1 MLFVLGVSFSFRFV
15 FSLFVLLGVGVC
27 CGCPRVCFFCVS
39 FSSVVVPVGGVP
51 GGSVVLLLCVLDGVS
66 WRVLNGECAAW
77 CVFVARLFLCDRGL
91 VFLVA
96 WTSHFCGVHVGGDSF
111 LLVLFW

>member
-1 MLFVLGVSFSFRFV
+1 M
-15 FSLFVLLGVGVC
+15 C
-27 CGCPRVCFFCVS
+27 CGCPRVCFVPPVF
-39 FSSVVVPVGGVP
+39 FVVCCVPVGGVP
-51 GGSVVLLLCVLDGVS
+51 GGSVMLLLCVLGGVS
-66 WRVLNGECAAW
+66 WRVLDGECVW
-77 CVFVARLFLCDRGL
+77 CVFVARLFFVRQGAS